1 MLTRFAR
8 LATRRSRGVLIAAL
22 LFVVLAGAFGGG
34 VAENLTSG
42 GFEDPSTESSRADDA
57 LADRF
62 DTGVPNVILLVTAT
76 GGADVDSPAVADAG
90 QALTAELAGEEGIT
104 DVVSYWSEGGAPPLR
119 NDDGTRALVIA
130 RIEGDDDQV
139 DERIAELGP
148 HYQRAAGDEAGARAG
163 AEAAAGAGAI
173 DVEVGGFAQ
182 VFHDVGTTIE
192 EDLLTAEMIAL
203 PITLVLL
210 VLIFG
215 SVVAATLPLLIGV
228 MSIIGTFFVLQVM
241 SGLTDVSIYALN
253 LTTALGLG
261 LAIDYSLF
269 VVSRYREEL
278 RAGHEPRAAVVRTVR
293 TAGRTVAFSALT
305 VAASLCATLVFP
317 IAFLRSFAYAGV
329 AVALL
334 AGLFSLIVLPALLAV
349 LGHRVNSLTLWRRS
363 VTPTDQ
369 GFWHRV
375 ATVVMRRPIPVATA
389 AIAVLLLLGTPFLGL
404 RLTQPDD
411 RVLPPGSDSRVV
423 GDVVREEFS
432 SEEAGA
438 LSVVTEDE
446 DDGDLTDAQ
455 VDTYAATLAT
465 LPGVSRVDAATGTYC
480 GEGIATQFGCEPGQL
495 VLGPD
500 SAPRYAGFRA
510 DAGTYVSVVPAVEPL
525 SPEGEDLVHAV
536 RDADAPAP
544 MLVTGQSAGLV
555 DVNDTLFSRL
565 PLALGLIAVITAV
578 LLFMMFG
585 SVVIPLKAI
594 VLNLLS
600 LTATFGA
607 MVWIFQDGHLSG
619 VLDFTA
625 TGGLAAAMPI
635 LMFCVAFG
643 LSMDYEVFLLSRIKE
658 EHDHGADNVSS
669 VATGLER
676 TGRIVTAAAVLMAV
690 VFLSFAIGRVSFI
703 KLFGLGLTLAVVM
716 DAFLIRGTLVPA
728 FMRLAGDWNWW
739 APGPLRRLHDRWGI
753 SESVDLDDLD
763 GDLHDH
769 PGDRDGGGGT
779 RPGDGD
785 AGDLGRGAGPGGDPS
800 VPAGVGGHRADG
812 HPNGGGPE
820 PDPSPGGTL
829 SSR

>member
-42 GFEDPSTESSRADDA
+42 GFEDPATESARADAA

-62 DTGVPNVILLVTAT
+62 DTGVPNVVLLVTAPD
-76 GGADVDSPAVADAG
+76 GADVDSPAVGAAG
-90 QALTAELAGEEGIT
+90 QALTDELAGEDGVA

-130 RIEGDDDQV
+130 RIEGNDDQV
-139 DERIAELGP
+139 DDRIAELGP
-148 HYQRAAGDEAGARAG
+148 RYEREAGGDSAV
-163 AEAAAGAGAI
+163 
-173 DVEVGGFAQ
+173 DVQVGGFAQ

-192 EDLLTAEMIAL
+192 EDLVTAELIAL

-215 SVVAATLPLLIGV
+215 SVVAALLPLLIGV
-228 MSIIGTFFVLQVM
+228 MSIVGTFLVLQVL

-253 LTTALGLG
+253 LTTAMGLG

-269 VVSRYREEL
+269 VVSRHREEL
-278 RAGHEPRAAVVRTVR
+278 RAGYEPRVAVVRTVR

-334 AGLFSLIVLPALLAV
+334 AGLFSLTVLPALLAV

-363 VTPTDQ
+363 VTPTEE
-369 GFWHRV
+369 GFWHRM
-375 ATVVMRRPIPVATA
+375 AIFVMRRPIPVATA
-389 AIAVLLLLGTPFLGL
+389 AIAVLLLLGAPFLGL

-411 RVLPPGSDSRVV
+411 RVLPPGSDGRVV
-423 GDVVREEFS
+423 GDVVRDEFS

-446 DDGDLTDAQ
+446 GVTLSDSEVDA
-455 VDTYAATLAT
+455 YAVTLAQ

-480 GEGIATQFGCEPGQL
+480 GEGVATQFGCEPGQL
-495 VLGPD
+495 VLAPD

-510 DAGTYVSVVPAVEPL
+510 DGGTYLSVVPAIEPL

-536 RDADAPAP
+536 RDTESPAP
-544 MLVTGQSAGLV
+544 VLVTGQSAGLV
-555 DVNDTLFSRL
+555 DVNDSLFSRL
-565 PLALGLIAVITAV
+565 PVALGLIAAITAV

-585 SVVIPLKAI
+585 SLVIPIKAI

-607 MVWIFQDGHLSG
+607 MVWIFQDGNLSG

-658 EHDHGADNVSS
+658 EHDNGADNETA
-669 VATGLER
+669 VAVGLER
-676 TGRIVTAAAVLMAV
+676 TGRIVTAAAVLIAV
-690 VFLSFAIGRVSFI
+690 VFLSFVFGRVSFI

-739 APGPLRRLHDRWGI
+739 APGPLRRFHDRWGV
-753 SESVDLDDLD
+753 SESVDLGDDPGEPGGPGGAPSPTGTA
-763 GDLHDH
+763 GDLH
-769 PGDRDGGGGT
+769 GN
-779 RPGDGD
+779 
-785 AGDLGRGAGPGGDPS
+785 
-800 VPAGVGGHRADG
+800 GHE
-812 HPNGGGPE
+812 PE
-820 PDPSPGGTL
+820 PDLSPGDTL
-829 SSR
+829 SPR